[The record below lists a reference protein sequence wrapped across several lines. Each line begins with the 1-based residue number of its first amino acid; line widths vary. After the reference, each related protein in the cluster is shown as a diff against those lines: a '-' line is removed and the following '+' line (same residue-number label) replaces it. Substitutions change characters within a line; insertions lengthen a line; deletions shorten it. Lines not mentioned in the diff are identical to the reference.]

1 MSFLVMV
8 IVVLSL
14 MYGYIGWR
22 IIVPAALGFP
32 VNLILWLVLAVS
44 FLLLFAP
51 FILRANG
58 VEGILVDITAW
69 AAYLTFGFF
78 TLLFAFLVAKD
89 VIFVLIAGIQKSSL
103 IVREFFNSTTSAV
116 EKVDPDRRR
125 LIINSLNVGMLFVT
139 GGLTGYGMFQA
150 LKKPAVVTVDIPIKD
165 LHPNLDG
172 LTIVQITDI
181 HVGPTIKR
189 GFVQEVVDTVNR
201 LKPDIVALTG
211 DLVDGS
217 VRQLQHDV
225 APLAELKAPLGY
237 YFITGNHEYYSG
249 VKQWVAET
257 ARLGFTVLL
266 NEHRVIERGEGRL
279 LLAGVT
285 DYSAGQ
291 FDPSQAS
298 DPRKAIEGAPECRV
312 KLLLAHQPKS
322 IFKAAEI
329 GYDYVIS
336 GHTHGG
342 QYFPYHFLAALAQP
356 YISGLHTHDS
366 TRIYVS
372 RGTGYW
378 GPPLRIG
385 APSEITVHRFVRA

>member
-32 VNLILWLVLAVS
+32 INLILWLLIAIS
-44 FLLLFAP
+44 FVLLFAP
-51 FILRANG
+51 FVLRANG
-58 VEGILVDITAW
+58 VEGLPVDIIAW

-89 VIFVLIAGIQKSSL
+89 ILFLLNAGIQKASSL
-103 IVREFFNSTTSAV
+103 VRGYFDSAASAAGN
-116 EKVDPDRRR
+116 VDPDRRR
-125 LIINSLNVGMLFVT
+125 LLINSLNVGILFAT

-150 LKKPAVVTVDIPIKD
+150 LKKPAVITVDIPIKD
-165 LHPNLDG
+165 LHPDLDG

-189 GFVQEVVDTVNR
+189 GFVQEVVDTVNG
-201 LKPDIVALTG
+201 LNPDIIALTG

-225 APLAELKAPLGY
+225 APLSELQAPLGY

-266 NEHRVIERGEGRL
+266 NEHRVIQRGEGRVL
-279 LLAGVT
+279 FAGVT

-298 DPRKAIEGAPECRV
+298 DPQKAIDGAPDCHV

-322 IFKAAEI
+322 IFKAAEV

-356 YISGLHTHDS
+356 YISGLHTHDR

-385 APSEITVHRFVRA
+385 APSEITIHRLIKV

>member
-298 DPRKAIEGAPECRV
+298 DPRKAIEGAPECHV

>member
-8 IVVLSL
+8 IIVLSL

-22 IIVPAALGFP
+22 IIVPAAFGFP
-32 VNLILWLVLAVS
+32 VNLILWLVVAVS
-44 FLLLFAP
+44 FILLFAP
-51 FILRANG
+51 FILRASG
-58 VEGILVDITAW
+58 AEGIGVGIIAW

-89 VIFVLIAGIQKSSL
+89 VIFLLTIGVQKIASFGRDMF
-103 IVREFFNSTTSAV
+103 VSTASAADS
-116 EKVDPDRRR
+116 VDPDRRR
-125 LIINSLNVGMLFVT
+125 LLVNSLNVGILFVT

-150 LKKPAVVTVDIPIKD
+150 LKKPAVLTVDLPIKD
-165 LHPNLDG
+165 LHPDLDG
-172 LTIVQITDI
+172 FTIVQITDI

-189 GFVQEVVDTVNR
+189 GFVQEVVDTVNG
-201 LKPDIVALTG
+201 LKPDLIALTG

-225 APLAELKAPLGY
+225 APLAELKAPFGY

-257 ARLGFTVLL
+257 TRLGFTVLL
-266 NEHRVIERGEGRL
+266 NEHRVVERGEGRL
-279 LLAGVT
+279 LMAGVT

-298 DPRKAIEGAPECRV
+298 DPHKAIAGAPECHV
-312 KLLLAHQPKS
+312 KVLLAHQPKS
-322 IFKAAEI
+322 IYKAAEV

-356 YISGLHTHDS
+356 YISGLHTHDK

-385 APSEITVHRFVRA
+385 APSEITVHRLIRA

>member
-1 MSFLVMV
+1 
-8 IVVLSL
+8 
-14 MYGYIGWR
+14 
-22 IIVPAALGFP
+22 
-32 VNLILWLVLAVS
+32 
-44 FLLLFAP
+44 
-51 FILRANG
+51 
-58 VEGILVDITAW
+58 
-69 AAYLTFGFF
+69 
-78 TLLFAFLVAKD
+78 
-89 VIFVLIAGIQKSSL
+89 
-103 IVREFFNSTTSAV
+103 
-116 EKVDPDRRR
+116 
-125 LIINSLNVGMLFVT
+125 
-139 GGLTGYGMFQA
+139 MFQA
-150 LKKPAVVTVDIPIKD
+150 LKKPAVVDVEIPIEN
-165 LHPNLDG
+165 LHPDLDG
-172 LTIVQITDI
+172 LRIVQITDI

-189 GFVQEVVDTVNR
+189 GFVQEVVDTVNG
-201 LKPDIVALTG
+201 LKPDIIALTG

-217 VRQLQHDV
+217 VRQLKHDV
-225 APLAELKAPLGY
+225 APLADLKAPLGY

-249 VKQWVAET
+249 VKQWIAET

-266 NEHRVIERGEGRL
+266 NEHRLIERGEGRL

-298 DPRKAIEGAPECRV
+298 DPVKAMAGAPECHATV
-312 KLLLAHQPKS
+312 LLAHQPKS
-322 IFKAAEI
+322 IFKAAQV

-356 YISGLHTHDS
+356 YIAGLHTHDK

-385 APSEITVHRFVRA
+385 APSEITVHRLVRA

>member
-32 VNLILWLVLAVS
+32 LNLILWLVLAIS
-44 FLLLFAP
+44 FFLLFAP
-51 FILRANG
+51 FIMRAG
-58 VEGILVDITAW
+58 GIEGIWVDIIAW

-89 VIFVLIAGIQKSSL
+89 VIFLLIAAVQKSSL
-103 IVREFFNSTTSAV
+103 IVREFFASTASAV

-125 LIINSLNVGMLFVT
+125 VLINSINVGILFAT

-150 LKKPAVVTVDIPIKD
+150 LKKPAVVNVDIPIKN
-165 LHPNLDG
+165 LHPDLDG
-172 LTIVQITDI
+172 LTLVQISDV

-189 GFVQEVVDTVNR
+189 GFVQEVVDTVNG
-201 LKPDIVALTG
+201 LKPDIIALTG

-217 VRQLQHDV
+217 VRQLRNDV
-225 APLAELKAPLGY
+225 APLSDLKAPLGY

-249 VKQWVAET
+249 VRQWVAET

-285 DYSAGQ
+285 DYSAAQ
-291 FDPSQAS
+291 FDPSQAT
-298 DPRKAIEGAPECRV
+298 DPHKAIEGAPECHV
-312 KLLLAHQPKS
+312 KLLLTHQPKS
-322 IFKAAEI
+322 IFKAAEV

-356 YISGLHTHDS
+356 YISGLHTHDK

-385 APSEITVHRFVRA
+385 APSEITVHRLIKA